1 MKEKKYF
8 KKEILEFVK
17 TWLSSNVSD
26 ELQPDTLRADSRD
39 LLEKI
44 VVMETE
50 KAE

>member
-1 MKEKKYF
+1 MKD
-8 KKEILEFVK
+8 KKEILDFVK
-17 TWLSSNVSD
+17 DWLSSNVSD

-50 KAE
+50 KTD